1 MAGLLDVAEMIGMI
15 GAAAKL
21 TAADLREAA
30 DAQRSYNEQAAVT
43 GAETTSSMPSA
54 GGGTSSMGASAS
66 GPLTAAGMALAVKQ
80 NQGRL

>member
-21 TAADLREAA
+21 TAAELREAA
-30 DAQRSYNEQAAVT
+30 DAQRSYNEEAANS
-43 GAETTSSMPSA
+43 ETTSSMNSA
-54 GGGTSSMGASAS
+54 GGGTSSMGASS
-66 GPLTAAGMALAVKQ
+66 GGPVTAAGMSLALKQ